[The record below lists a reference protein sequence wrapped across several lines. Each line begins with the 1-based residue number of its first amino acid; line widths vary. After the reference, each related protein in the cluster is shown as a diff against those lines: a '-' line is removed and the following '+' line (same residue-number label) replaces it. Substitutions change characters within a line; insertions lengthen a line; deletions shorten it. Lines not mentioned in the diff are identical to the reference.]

1 MKNRKAIKEYLLFAL
16 GSFVAMIFL
25 AMFIWENNYFK
36 FESESLNMIRAVLA
50 NIALVVMLLSH
61 LTMFNENAGGNSQMM
76 IISTAIKCGIIWAVG
91 MAAIPLIRGDFQ
103 FLTAVEM
110 FCIVIAVVVNIVM
123 LAKRRN

>member
-1 MKNRKAIKEYLLFAL
+1 
-16 GSFVAMIFL
+16 
-25 AMFIWENNYFK
+25 
-36 FESESLNMIRAVLA
+36 
-50 NIALVVMLLSH
+50 
-61 LTMFNENAGGNSQMM
+61 MM

>member
-1 MKNRKAIKEYLLFAL
+1 MKNRKAIKEYLFFAL

-61 LTMFNENAGGNSQMM
+61 LTMFNENAG
-76 IISTAIKCGIIWAVG
+76 AI
-91 MAAIPLIRGDFQ
+91 LR
-103 FLTAVEM
+103 
-110 FCIVIAVVVNIVM
+110 
-123 LAKRRN
+123 